1 MFERVLVPI
10 DGSEHANRA
19 VETAIELARCHGSEV
34 FLLHVIR
41 NLSLPKEI
49 MEMIATGEITAPRMQ
64 ILQDSADII
73 LSKAQQKFQEAGIA
87 RVHREC
93 LLGDPASE
101 ILKFAG
107 QNGVDLIVIGQR
119 GLGPNESLL
128 GGVARK
134 LVNMTRISCLIVA

>member
-1 MFERVLVPI
+1 MFKKLLVPV

-19 VETAIELARCHGSEV
+19 VETAIELAQCHGAEV

-41 NLSLPKEI
+41 DLSLPKEI
-49 MEMIATGEITAPRMQ
+49 LEMISAGEITAPRMQ

-73 LSKAQQKFQEAGIA
+73 LGKARQKFEQAGITK
-87 RVHREC
+87 VKSEC
-93 LLGDPASE
+93 VIGDPTAE

-119 GLGPNESLL
+119 GLGPNEGLL

-134 LVNMTRISCLIVA
+134 LVNMTKISCLIVT